1 MNDTLNLETA
11 ADLLL
16 YPTEIEAMD
25 GEMLMFKLNAFDDCT
40 AQLEMHGMI
49 GPGNVDAICAAI
61 KTGIEMLRLKGEA
74 T

>member
-1 MNDTLNLETA
+1 MSEKIE
-11 ADLLL
+11 L

-25 GEMLMFKLNAFDDCT
+25 GEILIFKLSAFDDCA
-40 AQLEMHGMI
+40 AQLKMHGLI
-49 GPGNVDAICAAI
+49 SPGNVDAICAAI